1 MALIPKKSSRSSQG
15 QWHRRIHRGDGGSGP
30 PLIFGLVGQGGFHV
44 GLRRWQ
50 KPHSFVQKCATI
62 HLHQCQISKIFRG
75 RTPGPRIPGQGP
87 PGKWWRRWKRG
98 VTGKMQGK
106 AEWEAMDGGQLLG
119 YWNAPKRRSV
129 SSLPITIA
137 VCFTRYQCGCGGYA
151 LPMSPGKCA
160 KTKL

>member
-1 MALIPKKSSRSSQG
+1 MKSENGYGLAGYEFLSVPHTNYVSISHRLVTVHKRDTRRRTTTDDDDAQTNFL
-15 QWHRRIHRGDGGSGP
+15 WHRANFI
-30 PLIFGLVGQGGFHV
+30 
-44 GLRRWQ
+44 
-50 KPHSFVQKCATI
+50 SFVRPKT
-62 HLHQCQISKIFRG
+62 FRG
-75 RTPGPRIPGQGP
+75 RTSGPRIPGQGP

-151 LPMSPGKCA
+151 LPMSPGKCV